1 MATTTETDQ
10 MMATK
15 RLVKMSERCGDRG
28 RAMVM
33 YLGSSVTVTRGQTKM
48 PILSPNRCTLDKK
61 NSTKVPD
68 LDKTLNF
75 HNFGKKGQN

>member
-1 MATTTETDQ
+1 MVVEYRRVGTATTTETDQ

-33 YLGSSVTVTRGQTKM
+33 YLGSSVTVTRGRE
-48 PILSPNRCTLDKK
+48 L
-61 NSTKVPD
+61 
-68 LDKTLNF
+68 LN
-75 HNFGKKGQN
+75 